1 MKLAALLSGGKDS
14 LYATYIAGRT
24 HEIRVIVTIK
34 SHNPESYMYHVPNV
48 ELVRLQASAM
58 RLPLIFRYSAG
69 VKEEE
74 LGDLKTALHDAQV
87 NYGIEGVVSGAI
99 GSKYQKNRIDRI
111 CEELGL
117 VSLAPLWG
125 RDRKELW
132 NEMLDA
138 GFEILITAVAA
149 YGLTCDWLG
158 RKMDREALEEL
169 GSVCHVDTA
178 GEGGEFE
185 TLVVNCPLFNERIRI
200 VRSSRVWDARTLNG
214 QFIIE
219 KAVLERRMDT
229 NYSYMSQPIHQHK

>member
-1 MKLAALLSGGKDS
+1 MKLAALVSGGKDS
-14 LYATYIAGRT
+14 LYAMYIAGRM
-24 HEIRVIVTIK
+24 HEISVIVTIK

-58 RLPLIFRYSAG
+58 RLPLIFRHSAG
-69 VKEEE
+69 NKEEE
-74 LGDLKTALHDAQV
+74 LEDLKAALREAQAS
-87 NYGIEGVVSGAI
+87 YGVEGAVSGAI
-99 GSKYQKNRIDRI
+99 GSRYQKNRIDGI

-125 RDRKELW
+125 RDSRELW
-132 NEMLDA
+132 NEMLES

-149 YGLTCDWLG
+149 YGLTGDWLG
-158 RKMDREALEEL
+158 RKINREALDEL
-169 GSVCHVDTA
+169 GSVRYVDTA

-200 VRSSRVWDARTLNG
+200 VRSSRVWDARTQNG

-219 KAVLERRMDT
+219 KAVLESRFR
-229 NYSYMSQPIHQHK
+229 